1 MARLLL
7 RLATQRKKIAKHTP
21 LKKIVKS
28 LEKSGMRKTLEVQ
41 LKWHPES
48 PR

>member
-1 MARLLL
+1 MDKVDPRNLQEGARLMSRLLL

-28 LEKSGMRKTLEVQ
+28 L
-41 LKWHPES
+41 
-48 PR
+48 